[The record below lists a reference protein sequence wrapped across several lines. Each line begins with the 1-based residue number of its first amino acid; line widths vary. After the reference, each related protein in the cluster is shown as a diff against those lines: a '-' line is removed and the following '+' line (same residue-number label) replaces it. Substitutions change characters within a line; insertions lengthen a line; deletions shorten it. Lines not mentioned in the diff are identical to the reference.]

1 MPCLLRGEFPFD
13 PRASLVAL
21 PLPRVDLGDEYFTL
35 ANSTIETLTA
45 QDPDLDF
52 HHVEP
57 ARMFRRIMKFQ
68 ALKNAVCLGCREGF
82 VQGSRRVSERLS
94 ITTRIRSASG

>member
-1 MPCLLRGEFPFD
+1 M
-13 PRASLVAL
+13 
-21 PLPRVDLGDEYFTL
+21 PRVDLGDEDFTL
-35 ANSTIETLTA
+35 ANSAIQTLTA
-45 QDPDLDF
+45 QYADLDF
-52 HHVEP
+52 NHVEP